1 MLKMNMSFGK
11 KSALALFFSVLAVVL
26 LAVSLLFLQ
35 TSCTSKPRLQ
45 FQKMMGIAQGSYYAI
60 SYYADARKEGLSA
73 NALQPEID
81 SLLAAF
87 DLCASLWNDSSEI
100 CRVNRNEDIELSEAF
115 CDMLAKSQ
123 QVSELTGGVFDV
135 TVGPL
140 VQAYGFTPGGGPSRL
155 PGDEELIEILQY
167 VGWQKVRIEDSRLVK
182 DHPLLRLDF
191 NAIAQGYCS
200 DMVSEYLESKGIATY
215 LVDIGGEIRARGL
228 KPDGSSWVVGI
239 EKPAPDSLAQQ
250 NILQK
255 LALTDNSIVT
265 SGNYRKYFEAGGQR
279 YSHTI
284 NPQTGRP
291 VQHNLLSAT
300 ILCKDCWE
308 ADALA
313 TACMV
318 WGTDSSRAFLQ
329 KHPEYEAYLIYTE
342 PVPGTDSLALR
353 TWCTPGFSTLILE

>member
-1 MLKMNMSFGK
+1 MLKMNMLFSK
-11 KSALALFFSVLAVVL
+11 KSALALSSVLAAVL
-26 LAVSLLFLQ
+26 LAVPLLFLQ
-35 TSCTSKPRLQ
+35 MSCSSKPRPQ
-45 FQKMMGIAQGSYYAI
+45 FQKMMGFAQGSYYAI
-60 SYYADARKEGLSA
+60 SYYADARQESLDA

-100 CRVNRNEDIELSEAF
+100 CRVNRNEDIGLSEAF
-115 CDMLAKSQ
+115 CDMLVKSQ
-123 QVSELTGGVFDV
+123 QISELTGGVFDV

-167 VGWQKVRIEDSRLVK
+167 VGWQKVRVENSRLIK

-215 LVDIGGEIRARGL
+215 LVDIGGEIRARGV
-228 KPDGSSWVVGI
+228 KPDGSPWVVGI
-239 EKPAPDSLAQQ
+239 ERPAPDSLAQQ
-250 NILQK
+250 RILQK
-255 LALTDNSIVT
+255 LALTDNSLVT

-318 WGTDSSRAFLQ
+318 WGTAPSQDFLQ

-342 PVPGTDSLALR
+342 SVPGTDSLALR
-353 TWCTPGFSTLILE
+353 TWCTSGFSALILD

>member
-1 MLKMNMSFGK
+1 MFFGK
-11 KSALALFFSVLAVVL
+11 KSALALFFSVLTAVL

-60 SYYADARKEGLSA
+60 SYYADARQEGLNA

-81 SLLAAF
+81 SLLAVF

-115 CDMLAKSQ
+115 CDMLVKSQ

-167 VGWQKVRIEDSRLVK
+167 VGWQKVRIEDSRLIK

-239 EKPAPDSLAQQ
+239 ERPAPDSLAQQ
-250 NILQK
+250 RILQK
-255 LALTDNSIVT
+255 LALTDNSLVT

-291 VQHNLLSAT
+291 VRHNLLSAT

-318 WGTDSSRAFLQ
+318 WGTAPSQDFLQ

-342 PVPGTDSLALR
+342 SVPGTDSLALR
-353 TWCTPGFSTLILE
+353 TWCTSGFSALILD